1 MSMRAIITT
10 VLLSLLTGTAA
21 AQNAGNTVRPQSQ
34 PADRAARQEAPVGHR
49 QPTAR
54 SLPPGVRK
62 DEDTVG
68 EGRGTEDP
76 LGPLPQ
82 ICRGC

>member
-1 MSMRAIITT
+1 MSMRAIITA
-10 VLLSLLTGTAA
+10 VLLSLLAGAAA

-34 PADRAARQEAPVGHR
+34 PADRAVRHEAPVGHR
-49 QPTAR
+49 QPTER
-54 SLPPGVRK
+54 SLPPGARK
-62 DEDTVG
+62 NEDTVG